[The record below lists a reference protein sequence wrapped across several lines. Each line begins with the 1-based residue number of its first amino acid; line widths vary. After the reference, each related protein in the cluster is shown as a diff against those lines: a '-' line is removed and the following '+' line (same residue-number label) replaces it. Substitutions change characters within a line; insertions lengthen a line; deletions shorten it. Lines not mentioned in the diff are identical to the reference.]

1 MLVLKQVT
9 DFDYIFRLDILKT
22 KSLGQIDELVVFE

>member
-9 DFDYIFRLDILKT
+9 DFDYIFGLDILKI